1 MINLGLQRMREL
13 LRYLGNPEQKLNAL
27 HVAGTNGKGSVCTY
41 LETTLTLAGKKTAKY
56 TSPHLRY
63 PSDSIQLDCQSLDL
77 YEYSKLYREISDLSV
92 NNQINATPFEIGT
105 ALAFTEMAEFKP
117 DFSIVEVGLGGL
129 EDATNVLLP
138 ENVACSAITK
148 IAIDHEQFLG
158 STLESVSSHKAGIM
172 KPGVTCVID
181 GSNDELVLDTIGK
194 IAVERGSPLIVTPT
208 NSSDSMVQQ
217 NQAVARSVL
226 KYLGVDSSLL
236 ESGIARSKWEGRLEF
251 INDHTLVDGCHNVS
265 AAVELSKQVEQFRS
279 QGTKIRWVVAFSK
292 PCRDILQVLLKP
304 EDHVVTTEFDT
315 VENMPWIMCTPL
327 SEVAEE
333 ALQFTQNVSEMPK
346 LSELPEFDGLT
357 VVCGSL
363 YLVGQYLRSNSRDV

>member
-1 MINLGLQRMREL
+1 MINLGLHRMRDL
-13 LRYLGNPEQKLNAL
+13 LRFLGNPERKLNAL

-41 LETTLTLAGKKTAKY
+41 LETSLTLAGKKTAKY

-77 YEYSKLYREISDLSV
+77 YEYSKLYREISDVST

-105 ALAFTEMAEFKP
+105 ALAFTEMAQFNP

-138 ENVACSAITK
+138 ENVACCAITK

-158 STLESVSSHKAGIM
+158 STLESVSTHKAGIL
-172 KPGVTCVID
+172 KPGVMCVID
-181 GSNDELVLDTIGK
+181 GSNDESVLDTVGK
-194 IAVERGSPLIVTPT
+194 IAVERGSPLLVTTP
-208 NSSDSMVQQ
+208 SSDSMVQQ
-217 NQAVARSVL
+217 NQEVARSVL

-251 INDHTLVDGCHNVS
+251 VNDHTLVDGCHNVS
-265 AAVELSKQVEQFRS
+265 AAVELSKQVEQYRL

-292 PCRDILQVLLKP
+292 PCRDILQVLVKP
-304 EDHVVTTEFDT
+304 EDEVVTTEFET
-315 VENMPWIMCTPL
+315 VENMPWIVCTPL

-333 ALQFTQNVSEMPK
+333 ALQFTQNVSELPR
-346 LSELPEFDGLT
+346 LSGLPEFDGLT

-363 YLVGQYLRSNSRDV
+363 YLVGQYLRNS